1 MVPKR
6 NHGYVTIFVAVV
18 LVCLLKILFWNP
30 PLPILT
36 NQRSMKVV
44 VTVFYEALC
53 PDSKYF
59 LTKQLLPTFKVAE
72 EFMEVQLAPYGKAR
86 KKELNGKITFDC
98 QHGPTECQA
107 NIYHACATKIIED
120 PLLRL
125 NVVTCMIGDNRVP
138 QDAMHKCA
146 KEHNIDYTLIQKCSD
161 SKQGLDLLKLNAE
174 ATHALR
180 PPVTFIP
187 TITIDGSQGRQASI
201 LKDLFSEVIEC
212 KDAVTYLRESYKYH
226 RRQVSFR
233 LSKREADDG
242 DALKYEDKVQWE
254 FLLQKNNKD
263 DESINYLN
271 YEQI

>member
-1 MVPKR
+1 
-6 NHGYVTIFVAVV
+6 
-18 LVCLLKILFWNP
+18 
-30 PLPILT
+30 
-36 NQRSMKVV
+36 MKVV

-138 QDAMHKCA
+138 QDAMHKVSRLYVKTDGVVFIA
-146 KEHNIDYTLIQKCSD
+146 
-161 SKQGLDLLKLNAE
+161 LL
-174 ATHALR
+174 
-180 PPVTFIP
+180 
-187 TITIDGSQGRQASI
+187 
-201 LKDLFSEVIEC
+201 
-212 KDAVTYLRESYKYH
+212 
-226 RRQVSFR
+226 
-233 LSKREADDG
+233 
-242 DALKYEDKVQWE
+242 
-254 FLLQKNNKD
+254 
-263 DESINYLN
+263 
-271 YEQI
+271 